1 MRLSTALISLT
12 LASALASP
20 AFAAGTMQMSGHGE
34 IMAKPDTAYV
44 TSGVTSQAAT
54 AKDALAANTA
64 DMTAL
69 IAVLKDAGVAEAD
82 IQTSGFAVNPNY
94 IYSDQRDANGYQL
107 PPKIAGY
114 SVTNSVTVHVRD
126 LTILGTMLDKEV
138 SVGANTINGINFAV
152 EDPSALYD
160 QARKA
165 AFADA
170 KGKADLYADAA
181 GVGLGAI
188 ENISENQGY
197 TQPPQP
203 YLYKAPAAAADRSAP
218 VPVEAG
224 QLTFSI
230 DVAITWDLGAAK

>member
-12 LASALASP
+12 LATALASP

-34 IMAKPDTAYV
+34 VMAKPDTAYV
-44 TSGVTSQAAT
+44 TSGVTSQAGT
-54 AKDALAANTA
+54 ARDALDANTK
-64 DMTAL
+64 DMSAL
-69 IAVLKDAGVAEAD
+69 IAVLKDAGVAEED

-107 PPKIAGY
+107 PPKISGY
-114 SVTNSVTVHVRD
+114 TVTNAVTVHVRD

-152 EDPSALYD
+152 EDTSALYD
-160 QARKA
+160 EARKA

-170 KGKADLYADAA
+170 KGKAGLYAEAA

-188 ENISENQGY
+188 ETISENQGY

-203 YLYKAPAAAADRSAP
+203 YLYKATAGAADRSAP

>member
-12 LASALASP
+12 LATALASP

-54 AKDALAANTA
+54 AKDALAANTT

-69 IAVLKDAGVAEAD
+69 IAVLKEAGVAEAD

-160 QARKA
+160 EARKA
-165 AFADA
+165 AFTDA

-181 GVGLGAI
+181 GVSLGAI
-188 ENISENQGY
+188 QTISENQGY

-203 YLYKAPAAAADRSAP
+203 YLYKATAAAADRSAP

>member
-12 LASALASP
+12 LATALASP

-152 EDPSALYD
+152 EDPSDLYA

-170 KGKADLYADAA
+170 KGKAQLYAEAA
-181 GVGLGAI
+181 EVQLGAI
-188 ENISENQGY
+188 QQINEQQGY

-203 YLYKAPAAAADRSAP
+203 YMVKAMAATADRSAP

-224 QLTFSI
+224 QLTFTI
-230 DVAITWDLGAAK
+230 DVNVNWDIGGAK

>member
-12 LASALASP
+12 LATALASP

-54 AKDALAANTA
+54 AKDALAATTA

-69 IAVLKDAGVAEAD
+69 IGVLKDAGVAEED

-107 PPKIAGY
+107 PPKISGY
-114 SVTNSVTVHVRD
+114 TVTNSVTVHVRD
-126 LTILGTMLDKEV
+126 LSILGTMLDKEV

-170 KGKADLYADAA
+170 KGKADLDADAA

-188 ENISENQGY
+188 ENISENQGS

-203 YLYKAPAAAADRSAP
+203 YLYKATAAAADRSAP

>member
-12 LASALASP
+12 LATALASP

-69 IAVLKDAGVAEAD
+69 IGVLKDAGVAEED

-107 PPKIAGY
+107 PPKISGY
-114 SVTNSVTVHVRD
+114 TVTNSVTVHVRD
-126 LTILGTMLDKEV
+126 LSILE
-138 SVGANTINGINFAV
+138 
-152 EDPSALYD
+152 
-160 QARKA
+160 AR
-165 AFADA
+165 
-170 KGKADLYADAA
+170 
-181 GVGLGAI
+181 
-188 ENISENQGY
+188 
-197 TQPPQP
+197 
-203 YLYKAPAAAADRSAP
+203 
-218 VPVEAG
+218 
-224 QLTFSI
+224 
-230 DVAITWDLGAAK
+230 

>member
-12 LASALASP
+12 LATALASP

-69 IAVLKDAGVAEAD
+69 IGVLKDAGVAEED

-107 PPKIAGY
+107 PPKISGY
-114 SVTNSVTVHVRD
+114 TVTNSVTVHVRD
-126 LTILGTMLDKEV
+126 LSILGTMLDKEV

-165 AFADA
+165 AFVDA

-203 YLYKAPAAAADRSAP
+203 YLYKATAAAADRSAP

>member
-12 LASALASP
+12 LATALASP

-69 IAVLKDAGVAEAD
+69 IGVLKDAGVAEED

-107 PPKIAGY
+107 PPKISGY
-114 SVTNSVTVHVRD
+114 TVTNSVTVHVRD
-126 LTILGTMLDKEV
+126 LSILGTMLDKEV

-203 YLYKAPAAAADRSAP
+203 YLYKATAAAADRSAP
-218 VPVEAG
+218 VAVEAG

>member
-12 LASALASP
+12 LATALASP

-69 IAVLKDAGVAEAD
+69 IGVLKDAGVAEED

-107 PPKIAGY
+107 PPKISGY
-114 SVTNSVTVHVRD
+114 TVTNSVTVHVRD
-126 LTILGTMLDKEV
+126 LSILGTMLDKEV

-203 YLYKAPAAAADRSAP
+203 YLYKATAAAADRAAP

>member
-12 LASALASP
+12 LATALASP

-160 QARKA
+160 EARKA

-188 ENISENQGY
+188 QTISENQGY

-203 YLYKAPAAAADRSAP
+203 YLYKATAAAADRSAP